1 VPDRKLPSASN
12 SAAFNSFLETKI
24 FQCQR
29 VVPFFFRNHGPM
41 PGFGQNLRARIALEF
56 EEIVIKK
63 IPNRVDRFAPKTL
76 IREIRK
82 CPRFDE
88 GR

>member
-1 VPDRKLPSASN
+1 
-12 SAAFNSFLETKI
+12 
-24 FQCQR
+24 
-29 VVPFFFRNHGPM
+29 M

-56 EEIVIKK
+56 EEIVIKE
-63 IPNRVDRFAPKTL
+63 ILNRVDRFAPKTL

-88 GR
+88 GK